1 MADIPY
7 GFCCKLGIIGSKYME
22 YRFVRKLAMFL
33 RSDTD
38 IPFEEKERFISLLTP
53 KDRKKIHDVLHE
65 ILSENNWC

>member
-1 MADIPY
+1 
-7 GFCCKLGIIGSKYME
+7 ME

-33 RSDTD
+33 RCDTD

-53 KDRKKIHDVLHE
+53 KDRKKIHDDVLHE

>member
-1 MADIPY
+1 M
-7 GFCCKLGIIGSKYME
+7 GSVVKLGIIGSKYME

-33 RSDTD
+33 RCDTD

-53 KDRKKIHDVLHE
+53 KDRKKIHDDVLHE